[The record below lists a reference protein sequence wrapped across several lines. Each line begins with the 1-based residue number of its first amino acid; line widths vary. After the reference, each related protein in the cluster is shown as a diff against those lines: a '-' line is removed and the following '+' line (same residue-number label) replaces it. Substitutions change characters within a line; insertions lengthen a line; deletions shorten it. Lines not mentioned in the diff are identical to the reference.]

1 MHDHIELSLEQSLDY
16 CIKCNICTAAC
27 PVSAVTDLF
36 PGPKYV
42 GPQAQRF
49 RKDGQPS
56 PDESVDY
63 CSGCRVC
70 NDVCPTGVRI
80 MELNARAR
88 ARIVEQKGLPFRSR
102 LLGHQD
108 WTGWLACG
116 PQAALANFAAGNPL
130 LRFAAEKMVGIARKA
145 PLPKF
150 SAYSFRSW
158 FKRRGLGAKGLRLTR
173 LTRWGFG
180 SGRAAPENSLFRP
193 CGAISSPRTGENRQI
208 AEGLQPSAPPGTMRP
223 RKSWRLRRSSSNLEP
238 ATPSPR
244 QVVYFHGCSTNY
256 YEPRVGKA
264 AVAVLERNGF
274 EVILPK
280 QGCCGLPLLS
290 NGAFKQGRK
299 YHEYNLQQLLP
310 YAQRGIPIVGTST
323 SCTLTLKEEAPELL
337 GMHDTAARLVAEHTY
352 DIFEFLRM
360 LHERGELN
368 TDFKPIDQSLP
379 YHAPC
384 QLRAH
389 GIGRPALDILEL
401 VPGLRLNESDAAC
414 CGLAGSYGYKAERYQ
429 IAMDVGADLFD
440 FIRTSGSD
448 LAICDSEI
456 CRWQIAHGAGVA
468 MKHPIEIL
476 CEAYG

>member
-1 MHDHIELSLEQSLDY
+1 MATIPHDHIEMSLEQSLDH

-49 RKDGQPS
+49 RQDGQPT

-80 MELNARAR
+80 MELNSRAR
-88 ARIVEQKGLPFRSR
+88 ARIVEQKGLSFRNW

-116 PQAALANFAAGNPL
+116 PQAVIANFFAGNL
-130 LRFAAEKMVGIARKA
+130 LVRTTAEKLVGIARKA

-150 SAYSFRSW
+150 STYSFRSW
-158 FKRRGLGAKGLRLTR
+158 FRRRTKNQELRTLEGERGSRFSVLG
-173 LTRWGFG
+173 
-180 SGRAAPENSLFRP
+180 S
-193 CGAISSPRTGENRQI
+193 
-208 AEGLQPSAPPGTMRP
+208 
-223 RKSWRLRRSSSNLEP
+223 RK
-238 ATPSPR
+238 

-256 YEPRVGKA
+256 YEPRIGKA
-264 AVAVLERNGF
+264 AVEVLERNGF
-274 EVILPK
+274 EVILAK

-290 NGAFKQGRK
+290 NGAFKDARG
-299 YHEYNLQQLLP
+299 YHEYNLAQLLP

-337 GMHDTAARLVAEHTY
+337 GMHDTAARLVAENTY
-352 DIFEFLRM
+352 DIFEFLRL
-360 LHERGELN
+360 LHDHGELDTN
-368 TDFKPIDQSLP
+368 FKPITRTLP

-384 QLRAH
+384 QQRAH

-401 VPGLRLNESDAAC
+401 VPGLHLNESTTAC

-429 IAMDVGADLFD
+429 IAMDVGAELFD
-440 FIRTSGSD
+440 FVRASGSD

-456 CRWQIAHGAGVA
+456 CRWQIAHGADVK
-468 MKHPIEIL
+468 MQHPIEL
-476 CEAYG
+476 LREAYG

>member
-1 MHDHIELSLEQSLDY
+1 VATIPQDHIELSLEQSLDH

-49 RKDGQPS
+49 RQDGRPT

-80 MELNARAR
+80 MELNSRAR
-88 ARIVEQKGLPFRSR
+88 ARIVEQNGLSFRNW

-116 PQAALANFAAGNPL
+116 PQAVIANFFAGNL
-130 LRFAAEKMVGIARKA
+130 LVRTIAEKMVGIARKA

-150 SAYSFRSW
+150 STYSFRWW
-158 FKRRGLGAKGLRLTR
+158 FKRRRLGVGGWGLGK
-173 LTRWGFG
+173 
-180 SGRAAPENSLFRP
+180 P
-193 CGAISSPRTGENRQI
+193 SPNPQ
-208 AEGLQPSAPPGTMRP
+208 LP
-223 RKSWRLRRSSSNLEP
+223 
-238 ATPSPR
+238 TPNPR

-264 AVAVLERNGF
+264 AVEVLERNGF
-274 EVILPK
+274 EVILAK

-290 NGAFKQGRK
+290 NGAFKGARG
-299 YHEYNLQQLLP
+299 YHEYNLAQLLP
-310 YAQRGIPIVGTST
+310 YAQQGIPIIGTST

-337 GMHDTAARLVAEHTY
+337 GMHDTAARLVAENTY
-352 DIFEFLRM
+352 DIFEFLRL
-360 LHERGELN
+360 LHERGELDTN
-368 TDFKPIDQSLP
+368 FKPIQRSLP

-384 QLRAH
+384 QQRAH
-389 GIGRPALDILEL
+389 GIGRPALDILDL
-401 VPGLRLNESDAAC
+401 VPGLHLNESTAAC

-429 IAMDVGADLFD
+429 IAMDVGAGLFD
-440 FIRTSGSD
+440 FVRTSGSD

-468 MKHPIEIL
+468 MQHPIEL
-476 CEAYG
+476 LREAYG

>member
-1 MHDHIELSLEQSLDY
+1 MATIPHDHIELSLEQSLDY

-49 RKDGQPS
+49 RQDGQPT

-70 NDVCPTGVRI
+70 NDVCPNGVRI

-88 ARIVEQKGLPFRSR
+88 ARIVEEKGLSLRNW

-108 WTGWLACG
+108 WAGWLACG
-116 PQAALANFAAGNPL
+116 PQARIANFFASNL
-130 LRFAAEKMVGIARKA
+130 LARTVAEKLVGIARKA

-150 SAYSFRSW
+150 STYSFRSW
-158 FKRRGLGAKGLRLTR
+158 FRRRKTE
-173 LTRWGFG
+173 
-180 SGRAAPENSLFRP
+180 AAD
-193 CGAISSPRTGENRQI
+193 SS
-208 AEGLQPSAPPGTMRP
+208 SVV
-223 RKSWRLRRSSSNLEP
+223 RLRSKK
-238 ATPSPR
+238 

-256 YEPRVGKA
+256 YEPGIGKA
-264 AVAVLERNGF
+264 AVEVLERNGF
-274 EVILPK
+274 EVILAK

-290 NGAFKQGRK
+290 NGAFKDARG
-299 YHEYNLQQLLP
+299 YHEYNLAQLLP

-337 GMHDTAARLVAEHTY
+337 GMHDTAARLVAENTY
-352 DIFEFLRM
+352 DIFEFLRL
-360 LHERGELN
+360 LHERGELDTN
-368 TDFKPIDQSLP
+368 FKPITRTLP

-384 QLRAH
+384 QQRAH

-401 VPGLRLNESDAAC
+401 VPGLHMNESTSAC

-429 IAMDVGADLFD
+429 IAMDVGAGLFD
-440 FIRTSGSD
+440 FVRASGSD

-456 CRWQIAHGAGVA
+456 CRWQIAHGTGVA
-468 MKHPIEIL
+468 MQHPIEL
-476 CEAYG
+476 LREAYG

>member
-1 MHDHIELSLEQSLDY
+1 MIHDHIELSLEQSLDH

-49 RKDGQPS
+49 RKDGQPT
-56 PDESVDY
+56 PDDSVDY

-70 NDVCPTGVRI
+70 NEVCPTGVRI

-88 ARIVEQKGLPFRSR
+88 ARIVEQKGLPLRNWV
-102 LLGHQD
+102 LGHQD

-116 PQAALANFAAGNPL
+116 PQALLANFAASNPL
-130 LRFAAEKMVGIARKA
+130 IRTAAERVIGVARKA

-150 SAYSFRSW
+150 STYSFRSW
-158 FKRRGLGAKGLRLTR
+158 FKKR
-173 LTRWGFG
+173 
-180 SGRAAPENSLFRP
+180 SGVQTLE
-193 CGAISSPRTGENRQI
+193 
-208 AEGLQPSAPPGTMRP
+208 
-223 RKSWRLRRSSSNLEP
+223 RSSVET
-238 ATPSPR
+238 AKR

-264 AVAVLERNGF
+264 AVEVLERNGF
-274 EVILPK
+274 EVILAK

-290 NGAFKQGRK
+290 NGDFKDGRR
-299 YHEYNLQQLLP
+299 YHEYNVEQLLP

-337 GMHDTAARLVAEHTY
+337 GMHETSVRLVAENTY

-360 LHERGELN
+360 LHDRGELD
-368 TDFKPIDQSLP
+368 TGFKPIERTLP

-389 GIGRPALDILEL
+389 GIGRPALDILDL
-401 VPGLRLNESDAAC
+401 IPGLHLNESNAGC
-414 CGLAGSYGYKAERYQ
+414 CGLAGSYGYKAEKYQ
-429 IAMDVGADLFD
+429 IAMDVGAGLFD
-440 FIRTSGSD
+440 FMRASGSD
-448 LAICDSEI
+448 LAVCDSEI
-456 CRWQIAHGAGVA
+456 CRWQISHGSGIDT
-468 MKHPIEIL
+468 KHPIEIL
-476 CEAYG
+476 REAYG

>member
-1 MHDHIELSLEQSLDY
+1 VTTIAHIELSLEQSLDH

-49 RKDGQPS
+49 RKDNQPT

-70 NDVCPTGVRI
+70 NEVCPTGVRI

-88 ARIVEQKGLPFRSR
+88 AKIVEQKGLSFRNWI
-102 LLGHQD
+102 LGHQD
-108 WTGWLACG
+108 WTGRLACG
-116 PQAALANFAAGNPL
+116 PQAVLANFAAGNPL
-130 LRFAAEKMVGIARKA
+130 LRTAAERLIGIARKA

-150 SAYSFRSW
+150 STYSFRSW
-158 FKRRGLGAKGLRLTR
+158 FKRRTVVAGG
-173 LTRWGFG
+173 
-180 SGRAAPENSLFRP
+180 
-193 CGAISSPRTGENRQI
+193 
-208 AEGLQPSAPPGTMRP
+208 
-223 RKSWRLRRSSSNLEP
+223 SSSVIR
-238 ATPSPR
+238 PSPKR

-264 AVAVLERNGF
+264 AVEVLERNGF
-274 EVILPK
+274 EVILAK

-290 NGAFKQGRK
+290 NGAFKDGRR
-299 YHEYNLQQLLP
+299 YHEYNIAQLLP
-310 YAQRGIPIVGTST
+310 YVQQGVPIVGTST

-337 GMHDTAARLVAEHTY
+337 GMHDTAARMIAENTY
-352 DIFEFLRM
+352 DIFEFLRG

-368 TDFKPIDQSLP
+368 TDFKPLERALP

-401 VPGLRLNESDAAC
+401 VPGLQLNESNAAC

-429 IAMDVGADLFD
+429 IAMDVGAGLFSSLRD
-440 FIRTSGSD
+440 SGSD
-448 LAICDSEI
+448 LAVCDSEI
-456 CRWQIAHGAGVA
+456 CRWQISHGSGLAT
-468 MKHPIEIL
+468 KHPIEIL
-476 CEAYG
+476 REAYG

>member
-1 MHDHIELSLEQSLDY
+1 VATIPYDHIELSLEQSLDH

-49 RKDGQPS
+49 RRDDQPT

-80 MELNARAR
+80 MELNSRAR
-88 ARIVEQKGLPFRSR
+88 ARIVEQNGLSFRNW

-116 PQAALANFAAGNPL
+116 PQAVVANFFAGNL
-130 LRFAAEKMVGIARKA
+130 AIRTIAERLVGIARRA

-150 SAYSFRSW
+150 STYSFRSW
-158 FKRRGLGAKGLRLTR
+158 FRRRKTKDEGRMVGASDSSSVLRL
-173 LTRWGFG
+173 
-180 SGRAAPENSLFRP
+180 
-193 CGAISSPRTGENRQI
+193 SS
-208 AEGLQPSAPPGTMRP
+208 
-223 RKSWRLRRSSSNLEP
+223 K
-238 ATPSPR
+238 R

-264 AVAVLERNGF
+264 AVEVLERNGF
-274 EVILPK
+274 EVILAK

-290 NGAFKQGRK
+290 NGAFKDARG
-299 YHEYNLQQLLP
+299 YHEYNLAQLLP

-337 GMHDTAARLVAEHTY
+337 GMHETAARLVAENTY
-352 DIFEFLRM
+352 DIFEFLRL
-360 LHERGELN
+360 LHERGELDTN
-368 TDFKPIDQSLP
+368 FKPITRTLP

-384 QLRAH
+384 QQRAH

-401 VPGLRLNESDAAC
+401 VPGLHLNESSAAC

-429 IAMDVGADLFD
+429 IAMDVGAGLFD
-440 FIRTSGSD
+440 FVRASGSD

-468 MKHPIEIL
+468 MQHPIEL
-476 CEAYG
+476 LREAYG

>member
-1 MHDHIELSLEQSLDY
+1 VATIPHDHIELSLEQSLDY

-49 RKDGQPS
+49 RKEGQPT

-70 NDVCPTGVRI
+70 NEVCPTGVRI
-80 MELNARAR
+80 MELNTRAR
-88 ARIVEQKGLPFRSR
+88 AEIVRQKGLPLRNW

-116 PQAALANFAAGNPL
+116 PQAVLANFAAGNPFI
-130 LRFAAEKMVGIARKA
+130 RAVAERLVGVGRRA

-150 SAYSFRSW
+150 STYSFRSW
-158 FKRRGLGAKGLRLTR
+158 FRRRTKNQ
-173 LTRWGFG
+173 
-180 SGRAAPENSLFRP
+180 E
-193 CGAISSPRTGENRQI
+193 PRTKNQDALSGSQFSVL
-208 AEGLQPSAPPGTMRP
+208 GS
-223 RKSWRLRRSSSNLEP
+223 RK
-238 ATPSPR
+238 
-244 QVVYFHGCSTNY
+244 VVYFHGCSTNY

-264 AVAVLERNGF
+264 AVEVLERNGF
-274 EVILPK
+274 EVILAK

-290 NGAFKQGRK
+290 NGAFDDARR
-299 YHEYNLQQLLP
+299 YHEYNLAQLLP
-310 YAQRGIPIVGTST
+310 YAQQGIPIVGTST

-337 GMHDTAARLVAEHTY
+337 GMHETAARMVAENTY

-360 LHERGELN
+360 LHDRGELN
-368 TDFKPIDQSLP
+368 IDFKPIERTLP

-401 VPGLRLNESDAAC
+401 VPGLNLNETNWSC
-414 CGLAGSYGYKAERYQ
+414 CGLAGSYGYKAEKYQ
-429 IAMDVGADLFD
+429 IGMDVGAGLFD
-440 FIRTSGSD
+440 IVRNSGSD
-448 LAICDSEI
+448 VAVCDSEI
-456 CRWQIAHGAGVA
+456 CRWQISHGSGVA
-468 MKHPIEIL
+468 TRHPIEIL
-476 CEAYG
+476 REAYG

>member
-1 MHDHIELSLEQSLDY
+1 MIPHDHIELSLEQSLDH

-49 RKDGQPS
+49 RKDGQPT

-88 ARIVEQKGLPFRSR
+88 ARIVEQKGLSLRNW

-108 WTGWLACG
+108 WTGWMACG
-116 PQAALANFAAGNPL
+116 PQAVIANFFAGNL
-130 LRFAAEKMVGIARKA
+130 LARTAAERLVGIARKA

-150 SAYSFRSW
+150 STYSFRSW
-158 FKRRGLGAKGLRLTR
+158 FKKRGLGDG
-173 LTRWGFG
+173 RWEMGK
-180 SGRAAPENSLFRP
+180 
-193 CGAISSPRTGENRQI
+193 
-208 AEGLQPSAPPGTMRP
+208 SAPNPQLPTP
-223 RKSWRLRRSSSNLEP
+223 NSRK
-238 ATPSPR
+238 
-244 QVVYFHGCSTNY
+244 VVYFHGCSTNY

-264 AVAVLERNGF
+264 AVEVLERNGF
-274 EVILPK
+274 EVILAK

-290 NGAFKQGRK
+290 NGAFKDARG
-299 YHEYNLQQLLP
+299 YHEYNLAQLLP
-310 YAQRGIPIVGTST
+310 YAQQGIPIVGTST

-337 GMHDTAARLVAEHTY
+337 GMHDTAARLVAENTY
-352 DIFEFLRM
+352 DIFEFLRL
-360 LHERGELN
+360 LHDRGEL
-368 TDFKPIDQSLP
+368 DISFKPIERTLP

-384 QLRAH
+384 QQRAH

-401 VPGLRLNESDAAC
+401 VPGLHMNESSAAC

-429 IAMDVGADLFD
+429 IGMDVGAGLFD
-440 FIRTSGSD
+440 FVRASGSD
-448 LAICDSEI
+448 LAVCDAEI

-468 MKHPIEIL
+468 MRHPIEIL
-476 CEAYG
+476 REAYR

>member
-1 MHDHIELSLEQSLDY
+1 VATIPHDHIELSLEQSLDY

-49 RKDGQPS
+49 RQNGQPS

-88 ARIVEQKGLPFRSR
+88 AQIVEQKGLSLRNWI
-102 LLGHQD
+102 LGHQD

-116 PQAALANFAAGNPL
+116 PQAVLANFAASNPL
-130 LRFAAEKMVGIARKA
+130 LCLAAEKTIGIARKA

-150 SAYSFRSW
+150 STYSFRSW
-158 FKRRGLGAKGLRLTR
+158 FKRRKTKDERREIGA
-173 LTRWGFG
+173 
-180 SGRAAPENSLFRP
+180 AD
-193 CGAISSPRTGENRQI
+193 
-208 AEGLQPSAPPGTMRP
+208 
-223 RKSWRLRRSSSNLEP
+223 SSSVVR
-238 ATPSPR
+238 PSSKK

-256 YEPRVGKA
+256 YEPRIGKA
-264 AVAVLERNGF
+264 AVEVLERNGF
-274 EVILPK
+274 EVILAK

-290 NGAFKQGRK
+290 NGAFKDGRR
-299 YHEYNLQQLLP
+299 YHEYNLEQLLP

-337 GMHDTAARLVAEHTY
+337 GMHDTAARMVAENTY
-352 DIFEFLRM
+352 DIFEFLRL
-360 LHERGELN
+360 LHELN
-368 TDFKPIDQSLP
+368 TDFKPIEQTLP

-389 GIGRPALDILEL
+389 GLGRPALDVLEL
-401 VPGLRLNESDAAC
+401 IPGLHLNESQAAC

-429 IAMDVGADLFD
+429 IAMDVGAGLFD
-440 FIRTSGSD
+440 FVRASGSD
-448 LAICDSEI
+448 EAVCDSEI
-456 CRWQIAHGAGVA
+456 CRWQIAHGARVT

-476 CEAYG
+476 REAYG

>member
-1 MHDHIELSLEQSLDY
+1 VATIPHDHIELSLEQSLDH

-49 RKDGQPS
+49 RQHGQPT

-88 ARIVEQKGLPFRSR
+88 ARIVEQKGLSLRNW

-116 PQAALANFAAGNPL
+116 PQALIANFFAGNVL
-130 LRFAAEKMVGIARKA
+130 ARTAAEKLVGIARKA

-150 SAYSFRSW
+150 STYSFRSW
-158 FKRRGLGAKGLRLTR
+158 FKKRPTTTDHRPPIREGATSVDG
-173 LTRWGFG
+173 
-180 SGRAAPENSLFRP
+180 
-193 CGAISSPRTGENRQI
+193 
-208 AEGLQPSAPPGTMRP
+208 
-223 RKSWRLRRSSSNLEP
+223 RRSSVVGR
-238 ATPSPR
+238 R

-264 AVAVLERNGF
+264 AVEVLERNGF
-274 EVILPK
+274 EVILAK

-290 NGAFKQGRK
+290 NGAFKEARG
-299 YHEYNLQQLLP
+299 YHEYNLGQLLP

-337 GMHDTAARLVAEHTY
+337 GMHDTAARLVAENTY
-352 DIFEFLRM
+352 DIFEFLRL
-360 LHERGELN
+360 LHERGELDTN
-368 TDFKPIDQSLP
+368 FKPIDRTLP

-384 QLRAH
+384 QQRAH

-401 VPGLRLNESDAAC
+401 VPGLHLNESSAAC

-429 IAMDVGADLFD
+429 IGMDVGAGLFD
-440 FIRTSGSD
+440 FVRASGSD

-456 CRWQIAHGAGVA
+456 CRWQIAHGTGVE
-468 MKHPIEIL
+468 MQHPIEL
-476 CEAYG
+476 LREAYG

>member
-1 MHDHIELSLEQSLDY
+1 MTIHDHIELSLEQSLDY

-49 RKDGQPS
+49 RHDGQPT

-88 ARIVEQKGLPFRSR
+88 AQIVEQKGLSFRNW

-116 PQAALANFAAGNPL
+116 PQAVLANLAASNPL
-130 LRFAAEKMVGIARKA
+130 LRLAAEKTIGIARKA

-150 SAYSFRSW
+150 STYSFRAW
-158 FKRRGLGAKGLRLTR
+158 FKRRKTKDER
-173 LTRWGFG
+173 
-180 SGRAAPENSLFRP
+180 
-193 CGAISSPRTGENRQI
+193 
-208 AEGLQPSAPPGTMRP
+208 
-223 RKSWRLRRSSSNLEP
+223 RKSEGEPSSFVLRPSSK
-238 ATPSPR
+238 R

-264 AVAVLERNGF
+264 AVEVLERNGF
-274 EVILPK
+274 EVILAK

-290 NGAFKQGRK
+290 NGAFKEGRR
-299 YHEYNLQQLLP
+299 YHEYNLEQLLP
-310 YAQRGIPIVGTST
+310 YAQRRIPIVGTST

-337 GMHDTAARLVAEHTY
+337 GMHDTAARLVAENTY
-352 DIFEFLRM
+352 DIFEFLRL

-368 TDFKPIDQSLP
+368 TDFKPIEQTLP

-389 GIGRPALDILEL
+389 GLGRPALDVLEL
-401 VPGLRLNESDAAC
+401 IPGLQLNESQSAC

-429 IAMDVGADLFD
+429 IAMDVGAGLFD
-440 FIRTSGSD
+440 FVRASGSNK
-448 LAICDSEI
+448 AVCDSEI
-456 CRWQIAHGAGVA
+456 CRWQIAHGAGVT

-476 CEAYG
+476 REAYG

>member
-1 MHDHIELSLEQSLDY
+1 VATIPHDHIELSLEQSLDH

-49 RKDGQPS
+49 RQDGQPT
-56 PDESVDY
+56 PDASVDY

-88 ARIVEQKGLPFRSR
+88 ARIVEQKGLSLRNW

-108 WTGWLACG
+108 WAGWMACG
-116 PQAALANFAAGNPL
+116 PQAVIANFAAGNPL
-130 LRFAAEKMVGIARKA
+130 LRLAAEKVIGIARKA

-150 SAYSFRSW
+150 STYSFRSW
-158 FKRRGLGAKGLRLTR
+158 FKKRRLTTDDR
-173 LTRWGFG
+173 PPTNKIATSFAGGQL
-180 SGRAAPENSLFRP
+180 SVVGR
-193 CGAISSPRTGENRQI
+193 
-208 AEGLQPSAPPGTMRP
+208 
-223 RKSWRLRRSSSNLEP
+223 
-238 ATPSPR
+238 R

-264 AVAVLERNGF
+264 AVEVLERNGF
-274 EVILPK
+274 EVILAK

-290 NGAFKQGRK
+290 NGAFKDARG
-299 YHEYNLQQLLP
+299 YYEYNLAQLLP

-352 DIFEFLRM
+352 DIFEFLRL
-360 LHERGELN
+360 LHERGELDTN
-368 TDFKPIDQSLP
+368 FTPIARTLP

-384 QLRAH
+384 QQRAH

-401 VPGLRLNESDAAC
+401 VPGLQLNESTLAC

-429 IAMDVGADLFD
+429 IAMDVGAGVFD
-440 FIRTSGSD
+440 FVRASGSD

-468 MKHPIEIL
+468 MQHPIEL
-476 CEAYG
+476 LRAAYR

>member
-1 MHDHIELSLEQSLDY
+1 VATIPHDHIELSLEQSLDH

-49 RKDGQPS
+49 RKDGQPT

-88 ARIVEQKGLPFRSR
+88 ARIVEQKGLSLRSW

-108 WTGWLACG
+108 RMGLLACG
-116 PQAALANFAAGNPL
+116 PQAVIANFFAGNL
-130 LRFAAEKMVGIARKA
+130 LVRTIAEKAVGIARKA

-150 SAYSFRSW
+150 STYSFRSW
-158 FKRRGLGAKGLRLTR
+158 FKRRRMTNDERPKAGGDPSSFVLR
-173 LTRWGFG
+173 
-180 SGRAAPENSLFRP
+180 P
-193 CGAISSPRTGENRQI
+193 SS
-208 AEGLQPSAPPGTMRP
+208 
-223 RKSWRLRRSSSNLEP
+223 K
-238 ATPSPR
+238 R

-264 AVAVLERNGF
+264 AVEVLERNGF
-274 EVILPK
+274 EVILAK

-290 NGAFKQGRK
+290 NGAFKDARG
-299 YHEYNLQQLLP
+299 YHEYNLAQLLP
-310 YAQRGIPIVGTST
+310 YAQQGIPIVGTST

-337 GMHDTAARLVAEHTY
+337 GMHDTAARLVAENTY
-352 DIFEFLRM
+352 DIFEFLRL

-368 TDFKPIDQSLP
+368 TNFKPIERTLP

-384 QLRAH
+384 QQRAH

-401 VPGLRLNESDAAC
+401 VPGLQMNESSAAC

-429 IAMDVGADLFD
+429 IGMDVGAGLFD
-440 FIRTSGSD
+440 FVRASGSD
-448 LAICDSEI
+448 LAVCDSEI
-456 CRWQIAHGAGVA
+456 CRWQIAHGTGVA
-468 MKHPIEIL
+468 MQHPIEIL
-476 CEAYG
+476 REAYG

>member
-1 MHDHIELSLEQSLDY
+1 MIHDHIELSLEQSLDH

-49 RKDGQPS
+49 RKDGQPT
-56 PDESVDY
+56 PDNSVDY

-70 NDVCPTGVRI
+70 NEVCPTGVRI

-88 ARIVEQKGLPFRSR
+88 ARIVEQKGLPLRNWV
-102 LLGHQD
+102 LGHQD

-116 PQAALANFAAGNPL
+116 PQALLANFAASNPL
-130 LRFAAEKMVGIARKA
+130 IRTAAERVIGVARKA

-150 SAYSFRSW
+150 STYSFRSW
-158 FKRRGLGAKGLRLTR
+158 FKKR
-173 LTRWGFG
+173 
-180 SGRAAPENSLFRP
+180 SGVQTLE
-193 CGAISSPRTGENRQI
+193 
-208 AEGLQPSAPPGTMRP
+208 
-223 RKSWRLRRSSSNLEP
+223 RSSVET
-238 ATPSPR
+238 AKR

-264 AVAVLERNGF
+264 AVEVLERNGF
-274 EVILPK
+274 EVILAK

-290 NGAFKQGRK
+290 NGDFKDGRR
-299 YHEYNLQQLLP
+299 YHEYNVEQLLP

-337 GMHDTAARLVAEHTY
+337 GMHETSVRLVAENTY

-360 LHERGELN
+360 LHDRGELD
-368 TDFKPIDQSLP
+368 TGFKPIERTLP

-389 GIGRPALDILEL
+389 GIGRPALDILDL
-401 VPGLRLNESDAAC
+401 IPGLHLNESNAGC
-414 CGLAGSYGYKAERYQ
+414 CGLAGSYGYKAEKYQ
-429 IAMDVGADLFD
+429 IAMDVGAGLFD
-440 FIRTSGSD
+440 FMRASGSD
-448 LAICDSEI
+448 LAVCNSEI
-456 CRWQIAHGAGVA
+456 CRWQISHGSGIDT
-468 MKHPIEIL
+468 KHPIEIL
-476 CEAYG
+476 REAYG

>member
-1 MHDHIELSLEQSLDY
+1 MTIHDHIELSLEQSLDH

-49 RKDGQPS
+49 RQDDQLT

-88 ARIVEQKGLPFRSR
+88 ARIVEQKGLSLRNW

-116 PQAALANFAAGNPL
+116 PQAVIANFFAGNSL
-130 LRFAAEKMVGIARKA
+130 VRAAAEKLVGVARKA

-150 SAYSFRSW
+150 STYSFRSW
-158 FKRRGLGAKGLRLTR
+158 FKRRELGVGGWGLGSRNPNSQPPTPN
-173 LTRWGFG
+173 
-180 SGRAAPENSLFRP
+180 SG
-193 CGAISSPRTGENRQI
+193 
-208 AEGLQPSAPPGTMRP
+208 
-223 RKSWRLRRSSSNLEP
+223 
-238 ATPSPR
+238 

-264 AVAVLERNGF
+264 AVEVLERNGF
-274 EVILPK
+274 EVILAK

-290 NGAFKQGRK
+290 NGAFKDARS
-299 YHEYNLQQLLP
+299 YHEYNLAQLLP

-337 GMHDTAARLVAEHTY
+337 GMHDTAARLVAENTY
-352 DIFEFLRM
+352 DIFEFLRL
-360 LHERGELN
+360 LHERGELDTN
-368 TDFKPIDQSLP
+368 FKPIERTLP

-384 QLRAH
+384 QQRAH
-389 GIGRPALDILEL
+389 GIGRPALDILDL
-401 VPGLRLNESDAAC
+401 VPGLHLNESSAAC

-429 IAMDVGADLFD
+429 IGMDVGAGLFD
-440 FIRTSGSD
+440 FVRASGSD
-448 LAICDSEI
+448 LAVCDSEI
-456 CRWQIAHGAGVA
+456 CRWQIAHGAGVK
-468 MKHPIEIL
+468 MQHPIEL
-476 CEAYG
+476 LRAAYG

>member
-1 MHDHIELSLEQSLDY
+1 MATIPHDHIELSLEQSLDH

-49 RKDGQPS
+49 RQDGQPT

-80 MELNARAR
+80 MELNSRAR
-88 ARIVEQKGLPFRSR
+88 ARIVEQNGLPFRSW

-108 WTGWLACG
+108 WTGWMACG
-116 PQAALANFAAGNPL
+116 PQAVIANFFAGNL
-130 LRFAAEKMVGIARKA
+130 LARTAAERLVGIARKA

-150 SAYSFRSW
+150 STYSFRSW
-158 FKRRGLGAKGLRLTR
+158 FKKRGLGDG
-173 LTRWGFG
+173 RWEMGK
-180 SGRAAPENSLFRP
+180 SATNPQLPTPNS
-193 CGAISSPRTGENRQI
+193 
-208 AEGLQPSAPPGTMRP
+208 
-223 RKSWRLRRSSSNLEP
+223 RK
-238 ATPSPR
+238 
-244 QVVYFHGCSTNY
+244 VVYFHGCSTNY

-264 AVAVLERNGF
+264 AVEVLERNGF
-274 EVILPK
+274 EVILAK

-290 NGAFKQGRK
+290 NGAFKDARG
-299 YHEYNLQQLLP
+299 YHEYNLAQLLP
-310 YAQRGIPIVGTST
+310 YAQQGIPIVGTST

-337 GMHDTAARLVAEHTY
+337 GMHDTAARLVAENTY
-352 DIFEFLRM
+352 DIFEFLRL
-360 LHERGELN
+360 LHDRGELDTN
-368 TDFKPIDQSLP
+368 FKPIERTLP

-384 QLRAH
+384 QQRAH

-401 VPGLRLNESDAAC
+401 VPGLHMNESSAAC

-429 IAMDVGADLFD
+429 IGMDVGAGLFD
-440 FIRTSGSD
+440 FVRASGSD
-448 LAICDSEI
+448 LAVCDSEI

-468 MKHPIEIL
+468 MRHPIEIL
-476 CEAYG
+476 REAYR

>member
-1 MHDHIELSLEQSLDY
+1 MTIHDHIELSLEQSLDY

-49 RKDGQPS
+49 RQDGQPS

-88 ARIVEQKGLPFRSR
+88 AQIVEQKGLSLRNW

-108 WTGWLACG
+108 WAGWLACG
-116 PQAALANFAAGNPL
+116 PQAVLANFAASNPL
-130 LRFAAEKMVGIARKA
+130 LRLAAEKTIGIARKA

-150 SAYSFRSW
+150 SSYSFRSW
-158 FKRRGLGAKGLRLTR
+158 FKKRKTKDDSPKVGGDLSSFAVRPSSKG
-173 LTRWGFG
+173 
-180 SGRAAPENSLFRP
+180 
-193 CGAISSPRTGENRQI
+193 
-208 AEGLQPSAPPGTMRP
+208 
-223 RKSWRLRRSSSNLEP
+223 
-238 ATPSPR
+238 

-264 AVAVLERNGF
+264 AVEVLERNGF
-274 EVILPK
+274 EVILAK
-280 QGCCGLPLLS
+280 QGGCGLPLLS
-290 NGAFKQGRK
+290 NGAFKDARS
-299 YHEYNLQQLLP
+299 YHQYNLEQLLP

-337 GMHDTAARLVAEHTY
+337 GMHDTAARLVAENTY
-352 DIFEFLRM
+352 DIFEFLRL

-368 TDFKPIDQSLP
+368 TDFKPIPQTLP

-389 GIGRPALDILEL
+389 GLGRPALDVLEL
-401 VPGLRLNESDAAC
+401 IPGLRLNESQAAC

-429 IAMDVGADLFD
+429 IGMDVGAGLFD
-440 FIRTSGSD
+440 FVRASGSD
-448 LAICDSEI
+448 EAVCDSEI

-476 CEAYG
+476 REAYG